1 MLIFPKLE
9 EGSFVKSLQS
19 ALISSEFKQE
29 LRIRIQKLH
38 AMNRISNLVI
48 YRNSDDAS
56 PTTSLT
62 HALTELYPEVEV
74 DASLADLCQIQNLF
88 YDSYHQKSAEIY
100 ASHGYSVIEM
110 DMDKKFAFI
119 AQLKIKEFRENPSF
133 IVIHILGNNSRE
145 GVLIAMQEYEALLT
159 EAVKYQY
166 DDDFHSFFDLLTSNI
181 AFVVSSAGGKG
192 TSANL
197 LEGFALPSLSQEI
210 EEIVFDK
217 DRALLPCEF
226 VLSKQLQ
233 QFGNPSA
240 IRVCIQK
247 KDSQFIANIYSID
260 ENHTETLY
268 LSQLPVRPCEGGLFF
283 GTSES
288 QVNQNELT
296 KSLARFQKRFSLRN
310 NLDIKWPR
318 ILKEENSLNTG
329 SNCQNA
335 AKILFEELCHSSA
348 ELMSNLLITH
358 TQKQEQGI
366 RASTTALTQCNTADS
381 QHSFKLYVYCN
392 ANQEDYIPH
401 LPMKQ
406 FIIFAINLLKEFL
419 TEQSY
424 VVKRRYFHY
433 PLPITP
439 ELYILSMQT
448 VLGFYNA
455 VYETQLTMEELTFS
469 EALNFFN
476 LTLWPQVEATIP
488 SQGNQQRFFL
498 SNHIV
503 PVIAKRISQDPDK
516 IERILFP
523 S

>member
-210 EEIVFDK
+210 EEISANSQRQSKKNFLIK
-217 DRALLPCEF
+217 RLNRKLLY
-226 VLSKQLQ
+226 
-233 QFGNPSA
+233 
-240 IRVCIQK
+240 R
-247 KDSQFIANIYSID
+247 
-260 ENHTETLY
+260 
-268 LSQLPVRPCEGGLFF
+268 
-283 GTSES
+283 
-288 QVNQNELT
+288 
-296 KSLARFQKRFSLRN
+296 
-310 NLDIKWPR
+310 
-318 ILKEENSLNTG
+318 
-329 SNCQNA
+329 
-335 AKILFEELCHSSA
+335 
-348 ELMSNLLITH
+348 
-358 TQKQEQGI
+358 
-366 RASTTALTQCNTADS
+366 
-381 QHSFKLYVYCN
+381 
-392 ANQEDYIPH
+392 
-401 LPMKQ
+401 
-406 FIIFAINLLKEFL
+406 
-419 TEQSY
+419 
-424 VVKRRYFHY
+424 
-433 PLPITP
+433 
-439 ELYILSMQT
+439 
-448 VLGFYNA
+448 
-455 VYETQLTMEELTFS
+455 
-469 EALNFFN
+469 
-476 LTLWPQVEATIP
+476 
-488 SQGNQQRFFL
+488 
-498 SNHIV
+498 
-503 PVIAKRISQDPDK
+503 
-516 IERILFP
+516 
-523 S
+523 